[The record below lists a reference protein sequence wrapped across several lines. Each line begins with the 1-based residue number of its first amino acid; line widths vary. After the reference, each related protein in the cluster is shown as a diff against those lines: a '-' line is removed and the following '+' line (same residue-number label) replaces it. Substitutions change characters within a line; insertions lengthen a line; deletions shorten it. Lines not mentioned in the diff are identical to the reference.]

1 MMTKKIINNYFLSI
15 LSLIPIAFVL
25 GSSASLINIL
35 IINLSFIFLII
46 YKSEWGWIKNS
57 NIRILLFLY
66 IYLIF
71 NSFISLDS
79 NLNYLRNFGFIR
91 FIILFAGINYLF
103 YTYKNLDN
111 VFKFWTIIILILAI
125 DVFIERISGTNII
138 GYGAIEINGVPQPD
152 GRRVMSFFRDEAI
165 VGGFILS
172 FGLII
177 SGFIMSNFD
186 DYNKKKKILFL
197 ILIFI
202 IFSSIILTG
211 ERSSSVKAIV
221 SFGLFFLLYKNIQL
235 KKKIIFFLS
244 ISLFFLL
251 IIFNNDYL
259 KNRFFQQ
266 TIVSVKNIGDFFD
279 PNVVFKGTIQSG
291 AIDKELSNSLKPSS
305 DLYIMLYKSGFEIFK
320 NYPYFGVGNKNY
332 RVEACVDKK
341 KYAGIIDNVEKYL
354 CLTHPHQIYFELLSE
369 HGIIGTIIILSL
381 IFILLFRI
389 FKKLYITNNY
399 IGLGCFCYLITF
411 FIPFLPSGSFFSDY
425 SISIF
430 FFNLSIMYASSS
442 KTNIFFDSKQK

>member
-1 MMTKKIINNYFLSI
+1 MTKKIINNYFIFI
-15 LSLIPIAFVL
+15 LSLLPISFVL

-35 IINLSFIFLII
+35 IINFSFIFLII
-46 YKSEWGWIKNS
+46 YKSEWNWIKNS
-57 NIRILLFLY
+57 NIKILLFLN

-79 NLNYLRNFGFIR
+79 DLNYLRNFGFIR

-103 YTYKNLDN
+103 FTYRNLDN

-125 DVFIERISGTNII
+125 DVFIERMLGTNIV

-152 GRRVMSFFRDEAI
+152 GRRVMSFFKDEAV

-177 SGFIMSNFD
+177 SGFIMSNFEN
-186 DYNKKKKILFL
+186 YNKKKKFFFL
-197 ILIFI
+197 LLIFI

-211 ERSSSVKAIV
+211 ERTSSVKAIV
-221 SFGLFFLLYKNIQL
+221 GFSLFFLLYKNIQL
-235 KKKIIFFLS
+235 KKKIIFFTS
-244 ISLFFLL
+244 ISFVFLL
-251 IIFNNDYL
+251 IVFNNDYL

-266 TIVSVKNIGDFFD
+266 TIVSVKNIGNFFD
-279 PNVVFKGTIQSG
+279 PNVVFTGTIQSG
-291 AIDKELSNSLKPSS
+291 AIDEKLTNSLKPSN
-305 DLYIMLYKSGFEIFK
+305 DLYIMLYRSGFEIFK

-332 RVEACVDKK
+332 RIEACMDKK
-341 KYAGIIDNVEKYL
+341 KFSGIIDNVEKYL

-369 HGIIGTIIILSL
+369 HGMIGSIILLSL
-381 IFILLFRI
+381 IFILLFKI
-389 FKKLYITNNY
+389 LKNLYITNNY

-425 SISIF
+425 SISLF
-430 FFNLSIMYASSS
+430 FINLSIMYASNS
-442 KTNIFFDSKQK
+442 KTNIFFYNK